1 MFKQFRNRLPTI
13 SQSVRYYASVSP
25 KPKRLLNS
33 LAWAGGL
40 TTGVAG
46 VGYLL
51 TQDEELINSA
61 QGAHLEVPNE
71 AFHPSKGG
79 YKHLPVVTRYLD
91 NSIHEK
97 ATKPKL
103 VVIGSGWG
111 AVSILD
117 KLEKDDYDVVLISDT
132 NYFLF
137 TPLLPS
143 ATVGTLEMR

>member
-1 MFKQFRNRLPTI
+1 MFKQLSNKLPHI
-13 SQSVRYYASVSP
+13 SQSVRYYVSIVP
-25 KPKRLLNS
+25 KPKRPLRS
-33 LAWAGGL
+33 LALAGGI
-40 TTGVAG
+40 TTVAG
-46 VGYLL
+46 VGYILS
-51 TQDEELINSA
+51 QDEEFINSA
-61 QGAHLEVPNE
+61 KGAHLEVPPE
-71 AFHPSKGG
+71 AFHPKKGG

-97 ATKPKL
+97 ETKPKL